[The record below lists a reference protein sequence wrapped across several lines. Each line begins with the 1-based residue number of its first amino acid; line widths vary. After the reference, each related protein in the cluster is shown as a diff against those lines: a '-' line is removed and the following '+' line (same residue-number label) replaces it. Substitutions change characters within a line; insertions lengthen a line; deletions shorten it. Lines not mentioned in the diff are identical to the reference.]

1 MRQADVAILYA
12 YNYWATKRILAAA
25 SKVSNDQFVAR
36 TAFPRGSLRG
46 TLVHIMDAEYGW
58 RTLIEESREAED
70 LAESE
75 FPSLGSLQQRWH
87 EEESR
92 MRAYL
97 ANVHDESLDGILRY
111 TNPAGIR
118 RERVLWHCLFHVV
131 NHGTQH
137 RSEAAAMLTDYG
149 QSPGDIDFSMFLIED
164 SQRSS

>member
-1 MRQADVAILYA
+1 
-12 YNYWATKRILAAA
+12 
-25 SKVSNDQFVAR
+25 
-36 TAFPRGSLRG
+36 
-46 TLVHIMDAEYGW
+46 MDAEYGW